1 MNVDPFWLHD
11 RVLPS
16 EANDPQE
23 VARLGRAL
31 AEVGEDPGDLSRPAV
46 TAAARRF
53 QDSRGLKVDGVVQVN
68 GPTAQRIA
76 AERHER
82 QTAARPARPR
92 RVLGEQQ
99 AVPVRESVGP
109 GGQNRAEDR
118 ASTMRGLALGG
129 YFSRFGALNPLQ
141 LEAGAADPELE
152 RALARFRSKQGIR
165 ETGPLAPGSDSLTVL
180 NRITAPRLHAFLN
193 DDPTSVP
200 QPPEQAAV
208 VRDSPDSPTARAVP
222 SRDEARESHEAE
234 QDREIASRQA
244 RHVKREMD
252 AVERGETAPP
262 PLPRPDPVAR
272 ALKDDPSLKDMTPRQ
287 LDRIRELGKESDLD
301 LLDAS
306 TRERVGRYMREH
318 EPDFLTALEERY
330 REGRI
335 SLAKLERQAEMQTR
349 RLSTHGANPIAVA
362 RQDATLQVLKQAM
375 MDEGAEAREA
385 LARVEALM
393 ESNGQ
398 GDEDLPL
405 LLEFVPG
412 VGELISATEAAKYLA
427 EARAAE
433 RDGNDAQA
441 NAAWTAFALAV
452 GGAVPVLGKAVK
464 LLRHINV
471 VKKAEERITR
481 TTAPILNAALKQA
494 RKTKA
499 GKMVEEAID
508 AQRARK
514 EILERENDFKKP
526 FESKSAQE
534 LFGDEA
540 WSALDGKT
548 QHALNKTFDHIKGVQ
563 GEVFLKKLIERARLE
578 APMKDTR
585 FQRRVFVNM
594 PGENEPLQR
603 HFDEITT
610 GKIKPI
616 LGGMIVWKTKGPHG
630 TGYEIKVAS
639 SKLNSNQKTIDD
651 AIKGGAAG
659 TTAASEAAL
668 AAKKSLPAEIDSVRQ
683 LRIPIWSIPQ
693 GELADAMRT
702 ALREKGVPGIVINQF
717 EERLDIAYKLQ
728 ANLEKSGA
736 NDIGDALTI
745 AAIIG
750 VPLLLV
756 EDETPDA

>member
-16 EANDPQE
+16 EANDPHE

-31 AEVGEDPGDLSRPAV
+31 AEVGEDSGDLSRPAV
-46 TAAARRF
+46 TEAVRRF
-53 QDSRGLKVDGVVQVN
+53 QDSRGLKVDGEAQVN

-82 QTAARPARPR
+82 QIADRPPAQKRI
-92 RVLGEQQ
+92 LGEQHS
-99 AVPVRESVGP
+99 VPVRDTVGA

-118 ASTMRGLALGG
+118 ASIMRGLALGG
-129 YFSRFGALNPLQ
+129 YFSRFGALNPLK
-141 LEAGAADPELE
+141 LESGATDPELE
-152 RALARFRSKQGIR
+152 RALERFRRKHGIR
-165 ETGPLAPGSDSLTVL
+165 ETGPLTPGSDSLTVL

-193 DDPTSVP
+193 EDPTGVP
-200 QPPEQAAV
+200 QPPERAAV
-208 VRDSPDSPTARAVP
+208 VRNSPDSPTARAVP
-222 SRDEARESHEAE
+222 SRDEARESHEGD

-287 LDRIRELGKESDLD
+287 LDRIRELGEESDLD
-301 LLDAS
+301 LLDAG

-375 MDEGAEAREA
+375 MDEGAETREA

-398 GDEDLPL
+398 RDEDLPL
-405 LLEFVPG
+405 LLEFIPG
-412 VGELISATEAAKYLA
+412 AGELISATEAAKYLA
-427 EARAAE
+427 EARAADG
-433 RDGNDAQA
+433 DGNIVQA

-464 LLRHINV
+464 LLRHVSV
-471 VKKAEERITR
+471 VKKA
-481 TTAPILNAALKQA
+481 KD
-494 RKTKA
+494 
-499 GKMVEEAID
+499 AIG

-514 EILERENDFKKP
+514 ELLKREKDFKEP

-534 LFGDEA
+534 LFGAEA
-540 WSALDGKT
+540 WGNLDKT
-548 QHALNKTFDHIKGVQ
+548 TQGVLEMSFTRIKGEQ
-563 GEVFLKKLIERARLE
+563 GESYFRQLIDKAALE
-578 APMKDTR
+578 APLKGTSH
-585 FQRRVFVNM
+585 QRRVRIEDAD
-594 PGENEPLQR
+594 GIARTR

-610 GKIKPI
+610 ADIRPALFGLIVRKTENGK
-616 LGGMIVWKTKGPHG
+616 G
-630 TGYEIKVAS
+630 TGFEFKVGS
-639 SKLNSNQKTIDD
+639 SQLTRNQKAVDD
-651 AIKGGAAG
+651 AIKG
-659 TTAASEAAL
+659 
-668 AAKKSLPAEIDSVRQ
+668 KKPAESHLSKAAIDKGLNLPDHIDSVHQ
-683 LRIPIWSIPQ
+683 LRIPIDALPRDELINAMRSTLGDKGIPKEIIDDFEKKFDAAY
-693 GELADAMRT
+693 GLNTEFRLNGLDSLAD
-702 ALREKGVPGIVINQF
+702 GI
-717 EERLDIAYKLQ
+717 
-728 ANLEKSGA
+728 
-736 NDIGDALTI
+736 TI
-745 AAIIG
+745 ARVFG
-750 VPLLLV
+750 MEESP
-756 EDETPDA
+756 DES